1 MAKNVDI
8 QNAKYQEA
16 VRLKYAGESYI
27 TVAKK
32 LKTPLSTVQK
42 WFMFGGLLK
51 EEYDKFRDEQ
61 NELKKADAQE
71 ILRKNL
77 AVAASMMI
85 ALMGSSDDN
94 VKFRAAKEVLDRE
107 LGSPKETVEHRG
119 LFGTDLSYEQI
130 LRKAREKQ
138 PPPDG

>member
-8 QNAKYQEA
+8 QNTKYQEA
-16 VRLKYAGESYI
+16 VQLKYAGESYI
-27 TVAKK
+27 VIAKK
-32 LKTPLSTVQK
+32 TKTPLSTVKK

-61 NELKKADAQE
+61 NEIKKADAQE

-119 LFGTDLSYEQI
+119 LFGSDLSYEQI
-130 LRKAREKQ
+130 LRKSREK